1 MKPEEFVRYGG
12 FHDTIKTFLAGYDD
26 LVCLVRGYMILS
38 LIHISEPTRP

>member
-26 LVCLVRGYMILS
+26 LVCLVRGYMI
-38 LIHISEPTRP
+38 